1 MDSSAFG
8 KLQVVLIVRFVI
20 IVVSFFY
27 ICDSKQRITG
37 MNKILIVM
45 AFLSF
50 SVALKAQDITGHWGG
65 KLNIQGIQL
74 RVIFHI
80 ARSGD
85 AYVTTMDSPDQG
97 AKGIPT
103 GKTEYSNSVLTI
115 VAPGMGM
122 TYTGTWQGND
132 TIKGTFMQSGMTL
145 PLELIRTEENSL
157 RPQEPKPPYP
167 YHTEEVTVEN
177 VKAGVKLAGTLT
189 LPEREG
195 DYPVVI
201 LITGSGPQNR
211 DEEIEGHK
219 PFLVIADYLTRQGIG
234 VLRLD
239 DRGVGLSTGDF
250 GKATTMDFADDIEAA
265 VIFLKN
271 RKVRQVGLIGHSE
284 GGMIAPLVATRTN
297 DVDFIILLAGPGL
310 RGDQI
315 LLGQQE
321 AISRALGMADSV
333 LNYSKM
339 VNKKCLDMVVQS
351 GSEDKAEG
359 ALKNYMDSLN
369 RMGRL
374 PANMKNEQGAEL
386 WRRQVLSPWMYF
398 FVTYDPVPTLER
410 VKCPV
415 LALNGSNDL
424 QVLPENLEI
433 IKKALEA
440 GGNRQVTVKELPGLN
455 HLFQTCKS
463 GSPTL
468 YGTITETFSPV
479 ALKEIGEWIGKLKV
493 KN

>member
-1 MDSSAFG
+1 
-8 KLQVVLIVRFVI
+8 
-20 IVVSFFY
+20 
-27 ICDSKQRITG
+27 

-45 AFLSF
+45 AFLVF
-50 SVALKAQDITGHWGG
+50 SVALKGQDITGDWGG
-65 KLNIQGIQL
+65 KLNIQGVQL
-74 RVIFHI
+74 RIVFHI
-80 ARSGD
+80 ARSGE

-103 GKTEYSNSVLTI
+103 GKTEYSNNILTI
-115 VAPGMGM
+115 IAPSMGI
-122 TYTGTWQGND
+122 TYTGTWQEND

-145 PLELIRTEENSL
+145 PLELVRSEEDPVTL

-167 YHTEEVTVEN
+167 YYTEEVMVEN
-177 VKAGVKLAGTLT
+177 VKAGVKLAGALT
-189 LPEREG
+189 LPDQKG

-211 DEEIEGHK
+211 DEEIAEHK

-239 DRGVGLSTGDF
+239 DRGVGLSTGEF

-315 LLGQQE
+315 LLKQQE
-321 AISRALGMADSV
+321 AISRELGMADSV
-333 LNYSKM
+333 LNHSKM
-339 VNKKCLDMVVQS
+339 VNKKCFDIVVQS
-351 GSEDKAEG
+351 GSVDKAEG

-374 PANMKNEQGAEL
+374 PANIKNERGAEL
-386 WRRQVLSPWMYF
+386 WRRQTLSPWGYF

-440 GGNRQVTVKELPGLN
+440 GGNRHVTVKELPGLN

-468 YGTITETFSPV
+468 YGTIQETFSPV
-479 ALKEIGEWIGKLKV
+479 ALKEIGEWIGKLKG